1 VLMATGKQM
10 TNGQTQHH
18 AQLGG
23 SPSVPPAMTPDTPIL
38 QIAPLALSTAQLRWM
53 FGAIIGGIWSAYLA
67 GWLFLPA
74 KDSDVQSLRGVVQI
88 VQQEQEKSRDTLNR
102 LTLAV
107 DNLSGIVDR
116 LSNAPRQELERLV
129 PRAAA
134 KRVSPR

>member
-1 VLMATGKQM
+1 MSAGKHM
-10 TNGQTQHH
+10 TNGQAQHN

-23 SPSVPPAMTPDTPIL
+23 HPSVPNVMTPEQPIL
-38 QIAPLALSTAQLRWM
+38 QIAPMALSTAQLRWLA
-53 FGAIIGGIWSAYLA
+53 GAVIGGIWSAYAA
-67 GWLFLPA
+67 GWVFLPA
-74 KDSDVQSLRGVVQI
+74 KDSDVQSLRSVITI

-107 DNLSGIVDR
+107 DNLSGLVDR
-116 LSNAPRQELERLV
+116 ISTAPRQELERLV